1 MSHHSVHPA
10 AHLRP
15 TPSDHLAIGDGRGAQ
30 GPVAGQLWLSAGCVW
45 RVVDVDL
52 TRLDPYERVVLE
64 IHKSSQQRDMEI
76 AGILE
81 KERGQQ
87 LVTKSFVYPPLTA
100 SSFDRMTVE
109 PKWFEQPSRKLVGE
123 AA

>member
-1 MSHHSVHPA
+1 MPPLPASPVAPPHPA
-10 AHLRP
+10 PA
-15 TPSDHLAIGDGRGAQ
+15 DHPATGLA
-30 GPVAGQLWLSAGCVW
+30 VGQLWRAADSSIW

-64 IHKSSQQRDMEI
+64 IHKSSHARDMEI
-76 AGILE
+76 AGTLE
-81 KERGQQ
+81 MERQPQ
-87 LVTKSFVYPPLTA
+87 LVTKSFAYPPLTA